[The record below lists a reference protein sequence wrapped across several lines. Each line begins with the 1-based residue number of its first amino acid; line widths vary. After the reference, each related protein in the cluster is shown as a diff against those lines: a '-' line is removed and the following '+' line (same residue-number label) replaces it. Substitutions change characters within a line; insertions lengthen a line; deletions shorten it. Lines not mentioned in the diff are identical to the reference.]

1 MNAQNFWQMFLE
13 TGSPEMYVLYS
24 QAKKMEG
31 LHVLDDQGI
40 DIEGH
45 KLQ

>member
-1 MNAQNFWQMFLE
+1 MNAENYWKIFLE

-24 QAKKMEG
+24 HTKRMEEH
-31 LHVLDDQGI
+31 HVFDGQGSHF
-40 DIEGH
+40 EGH